1 MLFAFLAN
9 MAGLTANGLLVFG
22 HEDQNRVSAMLW
34 VAGGF
39 AGINLALAVLFGTAF
54 CYAWKNRKLLVL
66 IEKQEEVNK

>member
-39 AGINLALAVLFGTAF
+39 AGINLILAVLFGAALW
-54 CYAWKNRKLLVL
+54 CNLR
-66 IEKQEEVNK
+66 NKA